1 MPSKV
6 LRAVEAIHRIE
17 RDGAIHSRSRLGN
30 VDKAVVEQLIANVYR
45 SAGQAPPPIEW
56 ASSPPELLRQARLL
70 GERLAVLYEQQRI
83 ARRGIRVGKPKPRP
97 LLAWCGYELQLGVGG
112 TWGTI
117 WTAARE
123 AAGVVPADLYRRGAL
138 LAGASEEALS
148 ALVGTSPSVV
158 LTPELAVATE
168 APLELHEDGEG
179 RLHNPAGPAVV
190 YPDGWML
197 WALQGVLVPSQAV
210 EDLAS
215 LDPLLALRH
224 PNVEVRRILLELVG
238 WERIVAVAQ
247 VNEKI
252 VDEFGTLWRIR
263 KRGGEDLVLVEVEN
277 ATAEPNGRQR
287 RYFLRVPPDLRTPR
301 EAIAWTFDM
310 SGDRYAPESAS

>member
-1 MPSKV
+1 MASEMLKA
-6 LRAVEAIHRIE
+6 LEATRRIE
-17 RDGAIHSRSRLGN
+17 DGAIRSRPTLGN

-70 GERLAVLYEQQRI
+70 GERLAVLYEQHRI
-83 ARRGIRVGKPKPRP
+83 TRRGIRVGKPKRRP
-97 LLAWCGYELQLGVGG
+97 PLAWCGYELLLRMSG

-123 AAGVVPADLYRRGAL
+123 TAGAVHADLYRTSAL

-148 ALVGTSPSVV
+148 ALAETAPSVV

-190 YPDGWML
+190 YPDGWTL
-197 WALQGVLVPSQAV
+197 WALQGVRVPSQAV
-210 EDLAS
+210 EDPAS
-215 LDPLLALRH
+215 LDPLLALGH
-224 PNVEVRRILLELVG
+224 PNVEVRRILMELIG
-238 WERIVAVAQ
+238 WERIVTVAQ
-247 VNEKI
+247 VNDKI
-252 VDEFGTLWRIR
+252 ADEFGTLWRIP
-263 KRGGEDLVLVEVEN
+263 KRGGEDLVLIEVEN
-277 ATAEPNGRQR
+277 ATAEPTGQQR

-301 EAIAWTFDM
+301 EAIAWTFNM
-310 SGDRYAPESAS
+310 SGNRYAPEAAS